1 MKKIVLSVI
10 VLIGVII
17 CISVYSSSENK
28 EVLKGYIGKEE
39 YFDRNG
45 FQDYTDYCKY
55 YYNESNKLFLEN
67 DKYSLVKMEDIENIR
82 SYFTNF
88 ESWMKEANRD
98 NEYDFND
105 SCISEGDY
113 IYIKT
118 KEGKSIG
125 DSIYK
130 KFDDY
135 SIYFYD
141 VESATL
147 FYIHTNI

>member
-17 CISVYSSSENK
+17 CISVYSSLENK

-39 YFDRNG
+39 YFDKNG

-55 YYNESNKLFLEN
+55 YYNESNNLFVEN

-82 SYFTNF
+82 SYFTDF